1 LNRGRQNA
9 DPSTNDVLG
18 AELIESAIGLENALA
33 GLVGA
38 ETDKLNTAITIAGNV
53 GGLEAINALA
63 NLDNSVANVLGH
75 ICCIEGE
82 INDKIQAGL
91 TLRGF

>member
-1 LNRGRQNA
+1 LNRGRQNS

-18 AELIESAIGLENALA
+18 AELIVSAIGLENALA

-38 ETDKLNTAITIAGNV
+38 EANKVNTAVEIAGAV

-63 NLDNSVANVLGH
+63 NLDNSVANLLGH
-75 ICCIEGE
+75 VCCIEGE